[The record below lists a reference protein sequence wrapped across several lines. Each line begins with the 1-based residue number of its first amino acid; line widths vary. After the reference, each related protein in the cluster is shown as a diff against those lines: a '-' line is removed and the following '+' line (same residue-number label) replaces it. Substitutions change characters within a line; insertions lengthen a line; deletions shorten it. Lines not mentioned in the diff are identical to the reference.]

1 MINTPKRILLNIPAG
16 IVLVIFISMTITVQ
30 LLAQTKTEHE
40 FRIKPEEVPAK
51 AISFIEQCQFPKK
64 IKWYAEESQNG
75 KSFEAKTKFRKTTY
89 SCEFDSTGNIE
100 DIEWIIDFPELDKN
114 LQFKMDS
121 SLNQLYLKYRVI
133 KLQVQWFGEPESL
146 IKLIHNSQS
155 DEPYTTRYEM
165 VIRNQKE
172 NSSDYSEILF
182 DDQGRIID
190 VYRIVQPS
198 TDNLEF

>member
-1 MINTPKRILLNIPAG
+1 MMITTKKILFDTPTGISLMIFILLAFKMQ
-16 IVLVIFISMTITVQ
+16 LV
-30 LLAQTKTEHE
+30 AQTKMEHE

-51 AISFIEQCQFPKK
+51 AILFIEQCRFPKK

-75 KSFEAKTKFRKTTY
+75 KSFEAKTKFRNTTY

-100 DIEWIIDFPELDKN
+100 DIEWIIDFPSLDKN
-114 LQFKMDS
+114 LQFNIDS
-121 SLNQLYLKYRVI
+121 SLNQLYLKYRII
-133 KLQVQWFGEPESL
+133 KIQVQWSGKPESL
-146 IKLIHNSQS
+146 IKLIHNIQS
-155 DEPYTTRYEM
+155 DDPYTTRYEM

-182 DDQGRIID
+182 DDQGKIID
-190 VYRIVQPS
+190 VYRIEQPS